1 MTVSALTRPGQRD
14 RLTVKLSEIDWRLAG
29 LLAFIACVGAMMQYS
44 IAGGSWEPW
53 ADKHLI
59 RFFLLFGLMI
69 ILAVVDLR
77 VWYALAYPTYALAL
91 LMLLA
96 VPVIGQT
103 HLGARRWLGV
113 GHLSMQPSEV
123 MKIGLV
129 MALGRYY
136 HNLTAKQARW
146 SWKLLP
152 PAAMIAVPALLVAK
166 QPDLGTAILL
176 AATGGVMMFMGGLSW
191 KAIWAGVGGVA
202 VATPLAVTFAL
213 HGYQKERLTT
223 FLHPDKD
230 PSKTGY
236 HIIQSEIAA
245 GSGSFLGKGWGLG
258 TQGALNFLPEKQTD
272 FIFATVAEEFGFVG
286 SFLVLLVYGLIVAIA
301 LRIASTSHSH
311 FGRMSAA
318 GVTATFAL
326 YVLINGAMVIGLAPV
341 VGVPM
346 PLLSYGGTVMVTV
359 MIGFGLVQSVRVHR
373 YLELPRGRGFFM

>member
-1 MTVSALTRPGQRD
+1 MSGSALTRPGQRD
-14 RLTVKLSEIDWRLAG
+14 RLPIKLGEIDWRLAG
-29 LLAFIACVGAMMQYS
+29 LLAFVACVGAMMQYS

-53 ADKHLI
+53 AAKHLI

-69 ILAVVDLR
+69 ALALIPLR
-77 VWYALAYPTYALAL
+77 FWYTLAYPTYGLAL

-96 VPVIGQT
+96 VAVVGQT
-103 HLGARRWLGV
+103 HLGAKRWLGV
-113 GHLSMQPSEV
+113 GHFSMQPSEV
-123 MKIGLV
+123 MKIALV

-146 SWKLLP
+146 SWKLLV
-152 PAAMIAVPALLVAK
+152 PAAMIAMPVLLVAK
-166 QPDLGTAILL
+166 EPDLGTAILL
-176 AATGGVMMFMGGLSW
+176 ALTGGVMMFMGGLSW
-191 KAIWAGVGGVA
+191 KAIWTGIAAGA

-245 GSGSFLGKGWGLG
+245 GSGSLLGKGWGLG

-286 SFLVLLVYGLIVAIA
+286 CFLVLFAYGLIVAAA

-311 FGRMSAA
+311 FGRMAAA
-318 GVTATFAL
+318 GMTATFAF

-359 MIGFGLVQSVRVHR
+359 MIGFGLVESVRVHR
-373 YLELPRGRGFFM
+373 YIELPRGRSWFM